1 MIKLSFALNVVEK
14 KEKAKTKQNKKKK
27 KEIQSNPEMVI
38 EIVQDQEENAS

>member
-14 KEKAKTKQNKKKK
+14 KRETKNKTKQKKK